1 MTGRGLRAAL
11 AAVAAS
17 VLAVAGTAV
26 PAWADA
32 PRDWEVAALRL
43 PEAHR
48 TAQGDGVLVAVLDTG
63 VVAKHPALRGRV
75 TTGRDFI
82 GGGARPGQSYW
93 GEHGT
98 AMASDVLKVA
108 PKARVLSVRVLW
120 DWEDPA
126 RKRALKMTKDA
137 QSEKAAHAL
146 ANGIRYAVGKGAKVI
161 SMSLGTDEWAILS
174 GYEEDTAAAVDYA
187 VSKGVTILASS
198 GNGGSTDPL
207 EVDANNSVSYPAAY
221 PGVIGVGAL
230 GPDGR
235 RADFSQVHTY
245 TTIAAPGVGIHSAR
259 NLGGYQSVD
268 GTSPACAL
276 AAGVVALALSR
287 NPKLTPGQ
295 IRGILTR
302 TARHPA
308 GGYDPFVGFGQVD
321 AAAVVAAAGSPGKS
335 AIKAVPY
342 KGKKYFGNGP
352 TDAPMTHPP
361 IDTGYLAIGGGAGA
375 VGLLFLLVAF
385 LFFRR
390 PKAPVPP
397 PEGLPPPS

>member
-11 AAVAAS
+11 PAVLAA
-17 VLAVAGTAV
+17 VLAVTGTAV

-63 VVAKHPALRGRV
+63 VVARHPALGGRV

-82 GGGARPGQSYW
+82 GGGARLGQSYW

-108 PKARVLSVRVLW
+108 PKARILSVRVIW
-120 DWEDPA
+120 DDDDPA
-126 RKRALKMTKDA
+126 RRRALKMKQDA
-137 QSEKAAHAL
+137 QAEKAAHAL

-207 EVDANNSVSYPAAY
+207 EKDANNSVSYPAAY
-221 PGVIGVGAL
+221 PGVIGVAAL

-259 NLGGYQSVD
+259 NLGGYASVS
-268 GTSPACAL
+268 GTSPACAI
-276 AAGVVALALSR
+276 AAGVVALALSL

-321 AAAVVAAAGSPGKS
+321 AAAVVAAAGSPGKP
-335 AIKAVPY
+335 ALRAVPY
-342 KGKKYFGNGP
+342 KGKEYFGDGP
-352 TDAPMTHPP
+352 ADAPMTHPP

-375 VGLLFLLVAF
+375 VGLLFLLVAV

-390 PKAPVPP
+390 PKASVPP
-397 PEGLPPPS
+397 PEGLPPPP

>member
-11 AAVAAS
+11 AVAAA
-17 VLAVAGTAV
+17 VLAAAGTAV
-26 PAWADA
+26 PARADA
-32 PRDWEVAALRL
+32 PRDWEVSALRL

-63 VVAKHPALRGRV
+63 VVARHPALGGRV

-82 GGGARPGQSYW
+82 GGGARLGQSYW

-108 PKARVLSVRVLW
+108 PKARILSVRVIW
-120 DWEDPA
+120 DDDDPA
-126 RKRALKMTKDA
+126 RRRALKMKQDA
-137 QSEKAAHAL
+137 QAEKAAHAL

-174 GYEEDTAAAVDYA
+174 GYEEDTVAAVDYA

-207 EVDANNSVSYPAAY
+207 EKDANNSVSYPAAY
-221 PGVIGVGAL
+221 PGVIGVAAL

-259 NLGGYQSVD
+259 NLGGYASVS
-268 GTSPACAL
+268 GTSPACAI

-308 GGYDPFVGFGQVD
+308 GGYNPFVGFGQVD
-321 AAAVVAAAGSPGKS
+321 AAAVVAAAGSPGKP
-335 AIKAVPY
+335 AVRAVPY
-342 KGKKYFGNGP
+342 KGKKYFGDGP

-385 LFFRR
+385 LFLRR

-397 PEGLPPPS
+397 PEGPPPPS

>member
-17 VLAVAGTAV
+17 VLAVTGTAV
-26 PAWADA
+26 PARADA

-63 VVAKHPALRGRV
+63 VVARHPALGGRV

-82 GGGARPGQSYW
+82 GGGARLGQSYW

-108 PKARVLSVRVLW
+108 PKARILSVRVIW
-120 DWEDPA
+120 DDDDPA
-126 RKRALKMTKDA
+126 RRRALKMKQDA
-137 QSEKAAHAL
+137 QAEKAAHAL

-174 GYEEDTAAAVDYA
+174 GYEEDTVAAVDYA

-207 EVDANNSVSYPAAY
+207 EKDANNSVSYPAAY
-221 PGVIGVGAL
+221 PGVIGVAAL

-259 NLGGYQSVD
+259 NLGGYASVS
-268 GTSPACAL
+268 GTSPACAI

-321 AAAVVAAAGSPGKS
+321 AAAVVAAAGSPGKP
-335 AIKAVPY
+335 ALRAVPY
-342 KGKKYFGNGP
+342 KGKKYFGDGP

-361 IDTGYLAIGGGAGA
+361 IDTEYLAIGGGAGA

>member
-11 AAVAAS
+11 PAVLAA
-17 VLAVAGTAV
+17 VLAVTGTAV

-63 VVAKHPALRGRV
+63 VVARHPALGGRV

-82 GGGARPGQSYW
+82 GGGARLGQSYW

-108 PKARVLSVRVLW
+108 PKARILSVRVIW
-120 DWEDPA
+120 DDDDPA
-126 RKRALKMTKDA
+126 RRRALKMKQDA
-137 QSEKAAHAL
+137 QAEKAAHAL

-207 EVDANNSVSYPAAY
+207 EKDANNSVSYPAAY
-221 PGVIGVGAL
+221 PGVIGVAAL

-259 NLGGYQSVD
+259 NLGGYASVS
-268 GTSPACAL
+268 GTSPACAI

-321 AAAVVAAAGSPGKS
+321 AAAVVAAAGSPGKP
-335 AIKAVPY
+335 ALRAVPY
-342 KGKKYFGNGP
+342 KGKKYFGDGP